1 MPPDSADFCF
11 MLKDNIR
18 SWIAGAQNFII
29 GRTLYQQLG
38 DDDNIKQ
45 KLLKG
50 ENATTKQLL
59 WNSLENL
66 LREPVKEAII
76 VDSTA
81 SEMPASDDTVLEA
94 LRDEWLPLYTRMNY
108 LRARIDEYGESNDP
122 ETITLREPIAFE
134 ILSLEDE
141 CEQIWVKRDYYLK
154 HGTLPEFDEKEFV
167 IPSDPKELAKLLQS
181 IPRNIRRN
189 RLKMQQPGAKALYAQ
204 LYVRYKDLYKQI
216 TGNEYVEKD

>member
-1 MPPDSADFCF
+1 MPPDKADFCF
-11 MLKDNIR
+11 MLKENIR

-50 ENATTKQLL
+50 ENTGTKQLL
-59 WNSLENL
+59 WKSLENL
-66 LREPVKEAII
+66 LREPVKEAIK

-81 SEMPASDDTVLEA
+81 SEMPASNDTVLKA
-94 LRDEWLPLYTRMNY
+94 LREEWSPLYTRMNY
-108 LRARIDEYGESNDP
+108 LRARIDECGESNDP
-122 ETITLREPIAFE
+122 ETIALREPIAFE
-134 ILSLEDE
+134 ILDLEDQ
-141 CEQIWVKRDYYLK
+141 CEAIWAKRDYYLK
-154 HGTLPEFDEKEFV
+154 HGTLPEVDETEFE
-167 IPSDPKELAKLLQS
+167 IPTDPKALAKLLQS

-189 RLKMQQPGAKALYAQ
+189 RLKMQQPSAKALYAQ